1 MGGKRIS
8 DSLESQIRDLVNSIS
23 VRNTLD
29 KIVLKEASEM

>member
-1 MGGKRIS
+1 MGAKRIS

-23 VRNTLD
+23 IRNTLD